1 MPRTSRAPWIAAAVL
16 ALTSAA
22 AAQAADPP
30 LPEGKRKEAVQAHC
44 TQCHG
49 LEHLSRTGYGLGG
62 WRNNLQMM
70 INVGSTLPKDQLEP
84 VARYLAANFPEKPK
98 PDAAVIPGPVKASIV
113 EWSLPT
119 PGSRPHDPLA
129 GSDGAIWYTGQFANV
144 IGRVDPA
151 TGKVKEFAL
160 PAGSGPHGLVADKA
174 GNIWYT
180 ANFKAEIGKLDPR
193 TGKVTEYPMPDP
205 AAKDPHTLVF
215 DRSGTIWFTVQGAN
229 MVGRL
234 DPASGE
240 VKLVRSPTAKSRP
253 YGIQVSSKGIPFF
266 VEFGTNKVASID
278 PKTMEI
284 REYPLPD
291 AEARP
296 RRLALT
302 SDDALWY
309 TDFAR
314 GYLGRL
320 DPATG
325 EVKEWRSPSGERSQ
339 PYGIASIKDVIW
351 YNESNTKPNTIVR
364 FDPRTERFQTW
375 TIPSGGGVVRNVDVT
390 RDGDLAIACSGV
402 NKVGLVKIEPRTA
415 ARARAATG
423 R

>member
-1 MPRTSRAPWIAAAVL
+1 MVRTASPWLAAAVL
-16 ALTSAA
+16 SFATAA
-22 AAQAADPP
+22 TGADVS
-30 LPEGKRKEAVQAHC
+30 LPDGKGKEAVQAHC

-49 LEHLSRTGYGLGG
+49 LEHLSRTGYGLAG

-70 INVGSTLPKDQLEP
+70 INVGSTLPKEQVEP
-84 VARYLAANFPEKPK
+84 VARYLAASFPEKPK
-98 PDAAVIPGPVKASIV
+98 PDAVVIAGPVKVSIV
-113 EWSLPT
+113 EWKLPT

-129 GSDGAIWYTGQFANV
+129 GPDGAIWYTGQFANLL
-144 IGRVDPA
+144 GRIDPA
-151 TGKVKEFAL
+151 TGKVKEYPL
-160 PAGSGPHGLVADKA
+160 PAHSGPHGLVADA
-174 GNIWYT
+174 DGNIWYT

-215 DRSGTIWFTVQGAN
+215 DRKGIIWFTVQGAN

-234 DPASGE
+234 DPRSGE
-240 VKLVRSPTAKSRP
+240 VKLVKSPTPRSRP
-253 YGIQVSSKGIPFF
+253 YGVQVSSKGVPFF
-266 VEFGTNKVASID
+266 VEFGANKVASID
-278 PKTMEI
+278 PATMEI

-302 SDDALWY
+302 RDDAVWY
-309 TDFAR
+309 SDFAR

-339 PYGIASIKDVIW
+339 PYGIAAIDDVIW

-364 FDPRTERFQTW
+364 FDPRAEKFQTF

-390 RDGDLAIACSGV
+390 REGNLAIACSGV
-402 NKVGLVKIEPRTA
+402 NKVGLVKIQRRTA
-415 ARARAATG
+415 ARAAAG
-423 R
+423 VMHPH